1 MAFSE
6 KYTPT
11 ASERC
16 MVCRRKYTDGRKIS
30 YAAYRSGTEHVC
42 RTCYKRYYKKP
53 AELEA
58 GSNLAVQL
66 RPADI
71 RERGLIFRREE
82 PEGGYEVRMPEVM
95 PQYTLRTVLMWLLL
109 LCSAETALYFGT
121 KVFGYEAAASPAWM
135 LLRLLG
141 VLVTAL
147 GAIRYVQL
155 LIRGLSRG
163 MGHFRRFVLFAA
175 LAVSVT
181 VLILL
186 IP

>member
-16 MVCRRKYTDGRKIS
+16 AVCRRKYTDGRKIF
-30 YAAYRSGTEHVC
+30 YAAYRSGSEHVC

-71 RERGLIFRREE
+71 RERGVIFKREE
-82 PEGGYEVRMPEVM
+82 PEGGYEFRMPEVM
-95 PQYTLRTVLMWLLL
+95 TQYILRTLLLWLLL
-109 LCSAETALYFGT
+109 FGGAEAALYFGT

-141 VLVTAL
+141 VLIAAL
-147 GAIRYVQL
+147 GAISYTRL
-155 LIRGLSRG
+155 LIRGMLRG
-163 MGHFRRFVLFAA
+163 MGHFRRLVLLAA
-175 LAVSVT
+175 LAVSVL